1 MPTLSIQLPG
11 LPPVSHVL
19 KDETITIGRMKGNTI
34 VIEDS
39 SISLMHAKITRKNG
53 DFLLKDLNSTN
64 GTNVN
69 GQPIGEV
76 KLRDLDRVR
85 FAEITCQFL
94 ADAAVP
100 TEQQT
105 STVAAVAPIPVTQL
119 AAVLPTAAS
128 SVAAAALAARAAFP
142 PSATPAS
149 AVVAGPAGRPPQV
162 RPPKF
167 LSLWLLRYAGAVL
180 AIAVVSVVGWRI
192 VQLNQEGPNKPE
204 KAGSSAT
211 LAAAPNAL
219 VQGKVQPLVSKDKGS
234 AESDNKPA
242 NRVSEP
248 AESETSVPGAVAE
261 QKAESTQGVPQ
272 LIEGLKSQDAAER
285 QRAAAALHSLGAG
298 AKEAIPALREALKDR
313 DQDVQMWA
321 ALALVNNQEFD
332 KSVVPVL
339 VRALR
344 NENPVLRQVACL
356 SLGLIPYLES
366 EKETVIPALTD
377 AADKDANNDVRKAA
391 LSALSI
397 IAPETVG
404 KRAAK

>member
-64 GTNVN
+64 GTSVN
-69 GQPIGEV
+69 GQPVGEV

-94 ADAAVP
+94 AEAAVP
-100 TEQQT
+100 VAQPT
-105 STVAAVAPIPVTQL
+105 STAAAPAPIPVTQSPG
-119 AAVLPTAAS
+119 VLPVVATAPAT
-128 SVAAAALAARAAFP
+128 VTAPARATFPPPMAAAP
-142 PSATPAS
+142 
-149 AVVAGPAGRPPQV
+149 VVAVPAGKPPQV
-162 RPPKF
+162 RPPRLF
-167 LSLWLLRYAGAVL
+167 SLWLLRYAGAVL
-180 AIAVVSVVGWRI
+180 AIGVVSVVGWRI
-192 VQLNQEGPNKPE
+192 FQLSHESSNKSE
-204 KAGSSAT
+204 NTSAT
-211 LAAAPNAL
+211 ASLAAVPNAL
-219 VQGKVQPLVSKDKGS
+219 VQGKPQPVLSGQVKTSS
-234 AESDNKPA
+234 ESENA
-242 NRVSEP
+242 NRISEAP
-248 AESETSVPGAVAE
+248 EREPSAPVAIAE
-261 QKAESTQGVPQ
+261 QKPESTTEGVPQ
-272 LIEGLKSQDAAER
+272 LIEALKSPAIAER
-285 QRAAAALHSLGAG
+285 QRAAAALHSLGAQG
-298 AKEAIPALREALKDR
+298 KEAIPALREALKDQ
-313 DQDVQMWA
+313 DKDVQMWA

-339 VRALR
+339 VRALQ
-344 NENPVLRQVACL
+344 NDNPVLRQVACL

-366 EKETVIPALTD
+366 EKETVIPALTE
-377 AADKDANNDVRKAA
+377 AADKDANDDVRKAA

>member
-1 MPTLSIQLPG
+1 
-11 LPPVSHVL
+11 
-19 KDETITIGRMKGNTI
+19 MKGNTI

-64 GTNVN
+64 GTSVN
-69 GQPIGEV
+69 GQPVGEV

-94 ADAAVP
+94 AEAAIP
-100 TEQQT
+100 AAQPT
-105 STVAAVAPIPVTQL
+105 STVAAPAPMPVTQSPEVL
-119 AAVLPTAAS
+119 PVVATVPAAVTAPARATFPPPM
-128 SVAAAALAARAAFP
+128 AAAPAIAA
-142 PSATPAS
+142 
-149 AVVAGPAGRPPQV
+149 VPAGRPQV
-162 RPPKF
+162 RPPRLF
-167 LSLWLLRYAGAVL
+167 SLWLLRYAGAVL
-180 AIAVVSVVGWRI
+180 AIGVVSVVGWRI
-192 VQLNQEGPNKPE
+192 FQLSHESSNKSENTP
-204 KAGSSAT
+204 AT
-211 LAAAPNAL
+211 ASLGAAPNAL
-219 VQGKVQPLVSKDKGS
+219 VQGKPQPVLARQVKTS
-234 AESDNKPA
+234 
-242 NRVSEP
+242 SEP
-248 AESETSVPGAVAE
+248 GKANHPSEAPEREPSAPVAVPE
-261 QKAESTQGVPQ
+261 QRPESTTEGVPQ
-272 LIEGLKSQDAAER
+272 LIEALKSPAIAER
-285 QRAAAALHSLGAG
+285 QRAAAALHSLGAQ

-339 VRALR
+339 VRALQ
-344 NENPVLRQVACL
+344 NDNPVLRQVACL

-366 EKETVIPALTD
+366 EKETVIPALTE
-377 AADKDANNDVRKAA
+377 AADKDANDDVRKAA